1 MKRNLYRI
9 TIRTTPAKH
18 KTNTSQARGA
28 GTHIGHRASRPY
40 HARNIHAAHALV
52 RNEKHTS
59 KQARAGRSGPPRGS
73 GLVERVQRASAG
85 IGTGCE
91 GTTRESEGTTR
102 ERRAR
107 ARWQVRAA
115 RTGAAALESLHC
127 TPRNIQEIAP
137 SQPLC
142 VLRVIITQIRT
153 SNFQ

>member
-18 KTNTSQARGA
+18 KTNASQARGA

-73 GLVERVQRASAG
+73 GLVERVQRASRRDRDRVCAKVKK
-85 IGTGCE
+85 
-91 GTTRESEGTTR
+91 TTR

-107 ARWQVRAA
+107 VRWEVRAA
-115 RTGAAALESLHC
+115 RTGAADLERIGEDNC
-127 TPRNIQEIAP
+127 GRWPI
-137 SQPLC
+137 
-142 VLRVIITQIRT
+142 
-153 SNFQ
+153 